1 MGKLDKIGRLIYYYL
16 KSLKRRWPLPN
27 TRSAEK
33 ELRKAQK
40 RRMRNLYY
48 RSRARTFVK
57 RVRKLL
63 AEGKL
68 EEAKEA
74 LRLAVSA
81 LDKAAQKGAIHKNNA
96 ARRKSRLMKLFNA
109 YLSRA
114 KAAA

>member
-1 MGKLDKIGRLIYYYL
+1 M
-16 KSLKRRWPLPN
+16 PN
-27 TRSAEK
+27 TKSAEK

-40 RRMRNLYY
+40 RRLRNLYY

-63 AEGKL
+63 AEGKI
-68 EEAKEA
+68 EEAREA
-74 LRLAVSA
+74 LRLAISA
-81 LDKAAQKGAIHKNNA
+81 LDKAAEKGVIHKNNA

-109 YLSRA
+109 YVS